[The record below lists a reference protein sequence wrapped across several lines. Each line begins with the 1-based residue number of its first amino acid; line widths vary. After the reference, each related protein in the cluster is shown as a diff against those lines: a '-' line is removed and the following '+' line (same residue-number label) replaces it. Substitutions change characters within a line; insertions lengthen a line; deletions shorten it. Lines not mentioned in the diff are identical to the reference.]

1 MVRAV
6 RSAVVGVVFALA
18 ATLGAAQPRVP
29 QPLPTDPSSEWAK
42 GNTLHL
48 GVTQSRI
55 GFSAQW
61 RFQRSA
67 AGDILLDLE
76 ETRAGQTRAGSL
88 LLLGEGALLSRDLML
103 ERGRELDAIHG
114 PLLML
119 QLVVRLLERAV
130 PGGPAAVRRELPIDL
145 AEPKKSIKVSAIGAD
160 GEFHA
165 PWTLKGM
172 VAGAAGAQV
181 RFELEF
187 VSAARA
193 RAAPWYETSVAGI
206 WQNASPPLHLPDA
219 MPLRGWRVYQLK
231 PVTTPPGAVNVVGVG
246 TSAPMA
252 FGNLGEVRQR
262 AREWAELNN
271 RRARWQ
277 CR

>member
-1 MVRAV
+1 MV
-6 RSAVVGVVFALA
+6 GMVFALA
-18 ATLGAAQPRVP
+18 AALGAAEPRTP
-29 QPLPTDPSSEWAK
+29 QPVPADTSSEWAK
-42 GNTLHL
+42 GNKLLL

-76 ETRAGQTRAGSL
+76 ETRAGKTRAGSL
-88 LLLGEGALLSRDLML
+88 LLLAEGALLSRDLTL
-103 ERGRELDAIHG
+103 ERGRELDALHG

-119 QLVVRLLERAV
+119 QLVVRLLERSAPDG
-130 PGGPAAVRRELPIDL
+130 PGAIRREMQIDL
-145 AEPKKSIKVSAIGAD
+145 AEPKKSIRVSAIGAD

-165 PWTLKGM
+165 PWTLKGSLS
-172 VAGAAGAQV
+172 GAPGGQV

-187 VSAARA
+187 VSASRA

-206 WQNASPPLHLPDA
+206 WENVSPPLHLPDA

-231 PVTTPPGAVNVVGVG
+231 PVTAPQGAANVVGVG

-252 FGNLGEVRQR
+252 FANLGEVRLR
-262 AREWAELNN
+262 AREWAELNS